1 MILGTF
7 IKQPTDVVDYDV
19 EYQEWLVRGDTL
31 VSATVAITPD
41 TDLEED
47 ATYVLADKINIWLSG
62 GLNGSTY
69 KLTVTATTAAGRVR
83 QDEFRV
89 KCKEF

>member
-19 EYQEWLVRGDTL
+19 EYQEWLVSGDTL

>member
-19 EYQEWLVRGDTL
+19 EYQEWLVSGDTL

-47 ATYVLADKINIWLSG
+47 ATYVLPDKVNIWLSG

>member
-7 IKQPTDVVDYDV
+7 VKQPADTTDYDV
-19 EYQEWLVRGDTL
+19 EYQEWLAIGDTV
-31 VSATVAITPD
+31 VSATVVVDPD
-41 TDLEED
+41 ADLKKE
-47 ATYVLADKINIWLSG
+47 AVYVLPDHVNTWLSG
-62 GLNGSTY
+62 GLHGVTY